1 MKPPHGYYV
10 DRCVFISFCLT
21 GLGGVELGNYLIKS
35 VVQELK
41 TEIPHMSQFS
51 SLSPIPGFKDWLMGE
66 LNKQIHAYGMF
77 LLICDELFGL
87 I

>member
-1 MKPPHGYYV
+1 MYIY
-10 DRCVFISFCLT
+10 IFCLP
-21 GLGGVELGNYLIKS
+21 GLDGVELGNYLIKS

-66 LNKQIHAYGMF
+66 LNKQIHAYGMY
-77 LLICDELFGL
+77 LLICDKLFGL
-87 I
+87 IKQTFYVGSS